1 MSPLIE
7 FLKGRLGAVRQFLR
21 RQREAEDDLDWD
33 GGRRLAAFPYGGEI
47 LPLSGLVWV
56 VEPWPDNSAGG
67 LRDPAGRADAVAAPR
82 AVGPRS
88 RRIARGAPAGG

>member
-56 VEPWPDNSAGG
+56 VEPWPDNAAGG
-67 LRDPAGRADAVAAPR
+67 RHDPVRSGDVVAAPR
-82 AVGPRS
+82 AVEPLSHRTD
-88 RRIARGAPAGG
+88 RRVPAAG